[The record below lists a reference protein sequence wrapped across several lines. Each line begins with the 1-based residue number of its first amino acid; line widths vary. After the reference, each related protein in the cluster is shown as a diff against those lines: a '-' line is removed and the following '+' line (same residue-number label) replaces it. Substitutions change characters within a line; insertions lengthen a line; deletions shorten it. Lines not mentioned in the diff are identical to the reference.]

1 MQKSKVVEFADL
13 YNRVF
18 WLMLAGCVFYLLAL
32 PPTGLWC
39 LGWVAAA
46 FWTPLIRRKTLL
58 RTKTTP
64 SEKIVGNNKDRNE
77 KKYSKKITFSILFWI
92 KNRFTNRPYRQ
103 IWLAGVIF
111 WGFAVH
117 WVCFPH
123 WATCFGWLA
132 LCCYLGLYFPLFIFL
147 ARVMHRTPVF
157 GRNIPVWLAAPISW
171 LTIDL
176 LKGTLM
182 GGFGFALLA
191 HSQYQQTHLIQ
202 IADIGG
208 EALVSAVMIFVGVL
222 LGYFLPV
229 ALSVNENGGKTEN
242 GTKISHRGKAACA
255 ISVAVTFI
263 LITGYGKIR
272 ESQYVPSK
280 KPPLRAALL
289 QGNYRASLSAPA
301 EWYDEVFENYSNMAL
316 EAVKERGDEIDVII
330 WPEST
335 CIYPWADIDY
345 AEMSPKSRE
354 RFSNEDFNA
363 FLSKENDKILKLTQS
378 LGKQCI
384 FGLSSY
390 VYSEKKNDYF
400 RYNSALLIENDD
412 RFYYDSS
419 KETRNRF
426 HYSRYDKMLLV
437 MFGEYIPLA
446 GGLPENFFLK
456 TLCQQADF
464 GREPVNFVIA
474 RNSNDATGRC
484 VYNVSANICF
494 ESSSSKLVRNQIR
507 TLKDQGVEPEI
518 LVNISNDGWF
528 RHSSQIDMHL
538 ATHVFRAVE
547 NRKPYLAATNGGF
560 SAGID
565 GSGKI
570 LTSGSRNANQVVFFN
585 VSADTRMTYYDR
597 IGYGFSVM
605 ALLLNVMM
613 CFLSVWGRKQV

>member
-1 MQKSKVVEFADL
+1 MQKSETIGFAGL

-18 WLMLAGCVFYLLAL
+18 WLMLTGCVFYLLAL

-39 LGWVAAA
+39 LGWGAAA
-46 FWTPLIRRKTLL
+46 LWTPLIRRKTLL
-58 RTKTTP
+58 CTKAVP
-64 SEKIVGNNKDRNE
+64 SKIITEKNRGQNEKICLKQAI
-77 KKYSKKITFSILFWI
+77 SSILFWI

-111 WGFAVH
+111 WGVAVH

-157 GRNIPVWLAAPISW
+157 GHNIPVWLAAPISW

-191 HSQYQQTHLIQ
+191 HTQYKQTHLIQ

-229 ALSVNENGGKTEN
+229 ALSTNENGDKIEN
-242 GTKISHRGKAACA
+242 NAIISHRGKAACA
-255 ISVAVTFI
+255 ITIAVTFV
-263 LITGYGKIR
+263 LITGYGKFR
-272 ESQYVPSK
+272 NSQYVPSE
-280 KPPLRAALL
+280 KPPLRTAIL

-301 EWYDEVFENYSNMAL
+301 GWYDEVFENYVAMAL
-316 EAVKERGDEIDVII
+316 EAVKDHGDEIDVVI

-335 CIYPWADIDY
+335 CIYPWVDIDY
-345 AEMSPKSRE
+345 AEMSKE
-354 RFSNEDFNA
+354 NQKRFSNEDINTI
-363 FLSKENDKILKLTQS
+363 LSKENGKILELTQS
-378 LGKQCI
+378 IGKQCI
-384 FGLSSY
+384 LGLSSY
-390 VYSEKKNDYF
+390 VYSEKKDDYF

-412 RFYYDSS
+412 RFDYDSDE
-419 KETRNRF
+419 KTRSHF
-426 HYSRYDKMLLV
+426 HYRRYDKMLLV
-437 MFGEYIPLA
+437 MFGEYVPLS
-446 GGLPENFFLK
+446 GVLPENFFLK

-464 GREPVNFVIA
+464 GREPVNFPIA
-474 RNSNDATGRC
+474 RNSVDRF
-484 VYNVSANICF
+484 VYNVSPNICF

-507 TLKDQGVEPEI
+507 TLKAQNIEPEI
-518 LVNISNDGWF
+518 LINISNDGWF

-565 GSGKI
+565 GSGKVI
-570 LTSGSRNANQVVFFN
+570 TSGSRNANQVVFFN
-585 VSADTRMTYYDR
+585 VSADTRTTYYDR
-597 IGYGFSVM
+597 VGDGFSIM

-613 CFLSVWGRKQV
+613 CFWAVLGRKQT